1 MKSASRDLV
10 KHAINHG
17 YTVSVDSGEDEPDII
32 DSVSV
37 NAIMREATAMDECYL
52 TFRKPG
58 AATEA
63 AYIVF
68 GNDPDEEVADFSID
82 GMIDQWFDAFFQA

>member
-1 MKSASRDLV
+1 MKSAARDLATYAV
-10 KHAINHG
+10 EHG
-17 YTVSVDSGEDEPDII
+17 YTVSVDGGGDELDIV

-37 NAIMREATAMDECYL
+37 HAIMREATAVDECR
-52 TFRKPG
+52 FIFHKPG
-58 AATEA
+58 EKTES

-82 GMIDQWFDAFFQA
+82 GMIDQWFETFF